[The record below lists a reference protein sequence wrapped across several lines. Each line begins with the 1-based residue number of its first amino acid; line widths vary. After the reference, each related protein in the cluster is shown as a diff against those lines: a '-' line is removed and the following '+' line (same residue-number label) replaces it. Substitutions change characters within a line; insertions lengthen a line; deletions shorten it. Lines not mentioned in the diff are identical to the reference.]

1 MAIQLVGQR
10 YYNTQVNILS
20 TLRTLVVGESIT
32 VRLLV
37 QVHTYLQ
44 VWIHY
49 KHTYNYTSFLVKSNL
64 VQLETSPTVSVRCF
78 IPCDLHQIRMK
89 VRWCYGYKA
98 LGRSIAGL
106 LSTLKNIFFISCKLT
121 THNMG
126 PILQGKFPSENYTA
140 DMACT
145 NNKE

>member
-20 TLRTLVVGESIT
+20 TFRTLVVGESIT
-32 VRLLV
+32 VRLPV

-49 KHTYNYTSFLVKSNL
+49 IHTFNYTSFLVKFNL

-78 IPCDLHQIRMK
+78 IPCDLHHIRMK

-106 LSTLKNIFFISCKLT
+106 LPSFDVEKQFFYKLQVDHTQHGPDPIGKISLGKL
-121 THNMG
+121 H
-126 PILQGKFPSENYTA
+126 
-140 DMACT
+140 C
-145 NNKE
+145 